1 MQRVGVLDFLLND
14 KSVPVIDVRS
24 PGEFA
29 EGHIPG
35 AINLPLFDD
44 KERAIVGT
52 TYTRIGRPEAL
63 DLGLEIVG
71 PKMNILAKTAR
82 TYATHGKLK
91 VHCWRGGM
99 RSDKMAWLF
108 ELIGLQTTVLEGG
121 YKEYRQ
127 ELLHAFESIKGLIV
141 LHGPTGSGKTMI
153 LQEMSALGEQ
163 VLDLEKRAN
172 HKGSAFGALGMGD
185 QPTTAQFQND
195 LFADLLSFNRAKR
208 IWIESESMSI
218 GKVYL
223 PQSLWENM
231 NHSAVVEIALDKSLR
246 IPRVV
251 EEYGHIDKTLLAG
264 SILKIKDRF
273 GPEKIQ
279 NVLTLLD
286 DGNLDEVAS
295 VLLDYY
301 DKSYE
306 YSKVKY
312 KKEVSAVVHSDTG
325 DPRLNALQLIKVADE
340 LKL

>member
-52 TYTRIGRPEAL
+52 TYTQIGRPEAL

-108 ELIGLQTTVLEGG
+108 ELIGLETTVLEGG

-127 ELLHAFESIKGLIV
+127 ELLHGFESIKGLIV

-153 LQEMSALGEQ
+153 LQTLKNG
-163 VLDLEKRAN
+163 
-172 HKGSAFGALGMGD
+172 
-185 QPTTAQFQND
+185 PIT
-195 LFADLLSFNRAKR
+195 
-208 IWIESESMSI
+208 
-218 GKVYL
+218 KVRHL
-223 PQSLWENM
+223 A
-231 NHSAVVEIALDKSLR
+231 HSAWV
-246 IPRVV
+246 
-251 EEYGHIDKTLLAG
+251 T
-264 SILKIKDRF
+264 
-273 GPEKIQ
+273 
-279 NVLTLLD
+279 N
-286 DGNLDEVAS
+286 
-295 VLLDYY
+295 
-301 DKSYE
+301 
-306 YSKVKY
+306 
-312 KKEVSAVVHSDTG
+312 
-325 DPRLNALQLIKVADE
+325 LQLRNSKMIFSLIYCLLTEQKE
-340 LKL
+340 SG

>member
-35 AINLPLFDD
+35 AINLPIFDD
-44 KERAIVGT
+44 EERAIVGT
-52 TYTRIGRPEAL
+52 AYTRVGRPEAL

-71 PKMNILAKTAR
+71 PKMNALAKTAR
-82 TYATHGKLK
+82 SYAINGKLK

-108 ELIGLQTTVLEGG
+108 ELIGLHTTVLEGG

-127 ELLHAFESIKGLIV
+127 KLLRAFESLNKLIV

-153 LQEMSALGEQ
+153 LQKLFSLGEQ

-185 QPTTAQFQND
+185 QPTTEQFQND
-195 LFADLLSFNRAKR
+195 LFTDTLLFNRNKR

-223 PQSLWENM
+223 PQTLWENM
-231 NHSAVVEIALDKSLR
+231 NHSTVLEIALDKSLR

-251 EEYGHIDKTLLAG
+251 EEYGHLDKELLAG

-279 NVLTLLD
+279 HVLSLLEE
-286 DGNLDEVAS
+286 GNLDEVAS
-295 VLLDYY
+295 LLLDYY
-301 DKSYE
+301 DKTYE
-306 YSKVKY
+306 YSKIKY
-312 KKEVSAVVHSDTG
+312 KKEVTGVVHSHTG

>member
-14 KSVPVIDVRS
+14 KAVPIIDVRS

-44 KERAIVGT
+44 NERAIVGT
-52 TYTRIGRPEAL
+52 TYTRIGRPEAI

-71 PKMNILAKTAR
+71 PKMNLLAKTAR
-82 TYATHGKLK
+82 TYAVDGKLK

-108 ELIGLQTTVLEGG
+108 ELVGLRATVLAGG
-121 YKEYRQ
+121 YKTYRQ
-127 ELLHAFESIKGLIV
+127 ELLQAFESIKSLIV

-153 LQEMSALGEQ
+153 LQEMAALGEQ

-195 LFADLLSFNRAKR
+195 LFADLLLFDLTKR

-231 NHSAVVEIALDKSLR
+231 NHSAVLEIALDKSLR

-251 EEYGHIDKTLLAG
+251 EEYGQIDQQLLAG

-273 GPEKIQ
+273 GPEKIPG
-279 NVLTLLD
+279 VLALLNE
-286 DGNLDEVAS
+286 GKLEEVVS
-295 VLLDYY
+295 MLLDYY

-312 KKEVSAVVHSDTG
+312 KMEVTGVVRSHTG
-325 DPRLNALQLIKVADE
+325 DPGLNALQLIKIANE